1 MSETNIFQTL
11 NVVDVKDKIKTKNGL
26 SYLSWASAW
35 SEVVKRFP
43 NATFEVI
50 PQTMSDGNTRPWHDD
65 GKTGWVEVSVTIKGK
80 TINEMLAIMDFKN
93 KSIPADSITSADANK
108 SIKRCFTK
116 AIALHGLGLYIYEG
130 EDLPEEVS
138 KANDLQDEILEIIKK
153 KCALSA
159 ATKDKVG
166 EICKSFEREANPT
179 FTEEEITGN
188 PKNIND
194 NELLEKLKRQLLAV
208 RKI

>member
-1 MSETNIFQTL
+1 MSDNVFQIL
-11 NVVDVKDKIKTKNGL
+11 NAVDVKDKLKNKSGL
-26 SYLSWASAW
+26 QYLSWSSAW
-35 SEVVKRFP
+35 SEVMKRYP
-43 NATFEVI
+43 DSTFEVI
-50 PQTMSDGNTRPWHDD
+50 PQMMENGNTRPWHDD
-65 GKTGWVEVSVTIKGK
+65 GKTGWVEVSVTIEGK

-93 KSIPADSITSADANK
+93 KSIPAENITSADANK

-138 KANDLQDEILEIIKK
+138 KANDLQEEILEIIKK
-153 KCALSA
+153 KCALSEK
-159 ATKDKVG
+159 TKDKVS
-166 EICKSFEREANPT
+166 EICKSFEKEANPT
-179 FTEEEITGN
+179 FTDEEITGN

-194 NELLEKLKRQLLAV
+194 NELLEKMKRQLLAV